1 MTLPAKRLKSE
12 SGVSPVAIE
21 SSDANQ
27 LAARLGEK
35 PSKIWPPSQNQPTR
49 FTRPQ
54 AYILMEHFRY
64 PFGIK
69 TTALEVFL
77 DLVVAKEQLGK
88 STPTYHR
95 SIQIVNLDTEVR
107 S

>member
-1 MTLPAKRLKSE
+1 MTLPVKCPASDLTPIHGAE
-12 SGVSPVAIE
+12 VG
-21 SSDANQ
+21 SDATQ
-27 LAARLGEK
+27 LSARLGEK
-35 PSKIWPPSQNQPTR
+35 PSKIWPPSQNQPIR
-49 FTRPQ
+49 VTRPQ